1 MLMNVPT
8 QSELTHMQLQ
18 AMLRENKFPSS
29 QLMYLGEREGEHWYL
44 IAGQHEVPVSDI
56 VGLDQ
61 VIEEEE

>member
-1 MLMNVPT
+1 
-8 QSELTHMQLQ
+8 MQLQ
-18 AMLRENKFPSS
+18 AMLRENQFPSS

-44 IAGQHEVPVSDI
+44 IAGEHEVPVSDI